1 MAGTAETRPLVPVP
15 ASHALLVDLLRAA
28 LECYIR
34 GDYRRAAN
42 YWQDAAALAGGRPEA
57 LMWATLGAQL
67 ELHLAGEELVSRD
80 AAHPAPVD
88 PRR

>member
-1 MAGTAETRPLVPVP
+1 MPGSTADRPIVPIP

-28 LECYIR
+28 LDCYIR

-42 YWQDAAALAGGRPEA
+42 YWQDAAALAGNRPEA

-80 AAHPAPVD
+80 AAFPTFDEV
-88 PRR
+88 RR